1 MKRLFI
7 TLFFLAGISVSASAY
22 EERNMLAGSI
32 TKEQL
37 REVVVQHQQWMPY
50 PAYADRAGWDKFLG
64 ELKGLYI
71 QKGETY
77 LGYDWQYV
85 KTSYYLAF
93 ETTGDRM
100 VMQNPYEANID
111 AVGYLLRAEL
121 AEGKGRFIP
130 DLIDGVICFCEM
142 TSWALS
148 AHLVSHQSSGRS
160 VPDIDEPVVALRQ
173 SKVAEML
180 AWVWY
185 YFHDEFD
192 KTSPVIARRLRHEL
206 QVRMLDPFMA
216 RSDFWWMGLQ
226 DKGRTLNNWTVCCSF
241 NAMMCFMLLENDA
254 DRLADGVWK
263 SMLCVDQLLNYA
275 PADGACDEGPSYWKG
290 NAGMV
295 INYLSALQRITG
307 GKVAALRDPFV
318 RRMAEFYVHSCV
330 GDEWLVSFADAHARN
345 ANTSYPVLYR
355 FGADVQSPLLK
366 AFAARGVR
374 LQGKVDFVSDMT
386 PCFYS
391 IYQEFEVLPYCE
403 EMQHYREPVNRPSC
417 VWYPEAQ
424 FCYLDNQHGLFLA
437 TKGGHNGESHN
448 HNDVGSGVLFI
459 DATPILADA
468 GVGVYTRQTF
478 DKDRYTIW
486 NMQSQYHNLPTI
498 NGVMQRDGNRFRATD
513 VKADT
518 RRLSF
523 SADIAAA
530 YPEEAKVKS
539 WVRAYRLGKSEL
551 VIDDQFS
558 LIEAKAPNTVN
569 FLTWGKPS
577 VAQEGV
583 IAIQTEQLTAHL
595 TYDAHQFTAA
605 IEEIPLNDRILAHSW
620 GPMLYRV
627 VLTARQQPLDGS
639 YRFVVAKAR

>member
-1 MKRLFI
+1 MKQLLI
-7 TLFFLAGISVSASAY
+7 TLVLLAGIGTANAY
-22 EERNMLAGSI
+22 EERNMLTGSF
-32 TKEQL
+32 TKAQL
-37 REVVVQHQQWMPY
+37 REAVVQHQQWMPY
-50 PAYADRAGWDKFLG
+50 PSYADRAGWDKFLG
-64 ELKGLYI
+64 ALKDVYI
-71 QKGETY
+71 QKGEKY
-77 LGYDWQYV
+77 LGYGWQYV

-100 VMQNPYEANID
+100 IMQNPYEANIE
-111 AVGYLLRAEL
+111 AVGFLLRAEL

-130 DLIDGVICFCEM
+130 DLIDGVVCFCEM

-160 VPDIDEPVVALRQ
+160 IPDIDEPVVALRQ

-216 RSDFWWMGLQ
+216 REDFWWMGLR
-226 DKGRTLNNWTVCCSF
+226 DKRQVLNNWTVCCSF
-241 NAMMCFMLLENDA
+241 NAMMCFMLLEDDA
-254 DRLADGVWK
+254 DRLTDGVWK
-263 SMLCVDQLLNYA
+263 SMRCVDQLLNYA

-290 NAGMV
+290 NAGMIV
-295 INYLSALQRITG
+295 NYLGALRRVTA
-307 GKVAALRDPFV
+307 GKVDLLRDPFV
-318 RRMAEFYVHSCV
+318 RRMTEFYVHSCV

-345 ANTSYPVLYR
+345 ANTTYPLLYR
-355 FGADVQSPLLK
+355 FGAEVQSPLLK

-374 LQGKVDFVSDMT
+374 LQGRVDFESDMS

-391 IYQEFEVLPYCE
+391 LYHEFENLWYYD
-403 EMQHYREPVNRPSC
+403 EMQHCDEPIDRPSC
-417 VWYPEAQ
+417 VWYPVAQ

-437 TKGGHNGESHN
+437 AKGGHNGESHN
-448 HNDVGSGVLFI
+448 HNDVGSGVFYI
-459 DATPILADA
+459 DETPILADA

-478 DKDRYTIW
+478 GKERYTIW

-498 NGVMQRDGNRFRATD
+498 NGVMQHEGSAFHATD

-530 YPEEAKVKS
+530 YPAEAKVES
-539 WVRAYRLGKSEL
+539 WVRSYRLGKSEL
-551 VIDDQFS
+551 VIRDKFS
-558 LIEAKAPNTVN
+558 LAEAKTPNTVN

-577 VAQEGV
+577 VQHEGT
-583 IAIQTEQLTAHL
+583 IAIRTEKITAHL
-595 TYDAHQFTAA
+595 AYDARRFTVA
-605 IEEIPLNDRILAHSW
+605 IEEIPLDDKNLAHSW
-620 GPMLYRV
+620 GEMLYRI
-627 VLTARQQPLDGS
+627 VLTDREPSIEGA
-639 YRFVVAKAR
+639 YRFVVSRGA